1 MAFAGFKIVKVK
13 DSELEAFLILE
24 LDTEAPG
31 GAFVELSD
39 SLTATELRGE
49 MSKLGLPE
57 SERDFM
63 IQKAR
68 ENPK

>member
-13 DSELEAFLILE
+13 DLELEAFLILE
-24 LDTEAPG
+24 LDTEAPE

-39 SLTATELRGE
+39 SLTPTELRGE
-49 MSKLGLPE
+49 LSKLGLPE

-68 ENPK
+68 ENQK